1 MSSSAAASPANAT
14 GSGSSAGGMNLRIM
28 PRPGYFTNNL
38 LDMGETCSFLQ
49 VDSRGCRA
57 PRSCRSCLE
66 NMGCMINTIGKCVS
80 PQDELFEPELDYHNA
95 IAAKL
100 VVTDAQQAQSTPL
113 RASQRWQFRSDM
125 VRYCSAT
132 DATCRACTQ
141 ANFWRPGASFPD
153 SRFCLGDDGACVCID
168 VCERR
173 YYVQPDCGS
182 YATAPSMLP
191 SNFDSETLVERL
203 WRGLLSVAI
212 FVGIVVLAMLR
223 KQYVAKR
230 TTRLRQQEL
239 ARQQE
244 ARQAR
249 RHATSRSLGVDPL
262 TLTGWESHRRD
273 LIDKEAAQLAGKG
286 DESKTG
292 EVHSDESSEDEH
304 GTEIRSPRAAGGSS
318 STAYVSLEESG
329 PGNTT
334 TRSPSPGLSAYNEAT
349 PSRQSLAPLST
360 RDH

>member
-1 MSSSAAASPANAT
+1 MVNA
-14 GSGSSAGGMNLRIM
+14 
-28 PRPGYFTNNL
+28 
-38 LDMGETCSFLQ
+38 
-49 VDSRGCRA
+49 
-57 PRSCRSCLE
+57 
-66 NMGCMINTIGKCVS
+66 IGKCVS
-80 PQDELFEPELDYHNA
+80 PSDELFDAALDYHNA

-125 VRYCSAT
+125 VRYC
-132 DATCRACTQ
+132 
-141 ANFWRPGASFPD
+141 N
-153 SRFCLGDDGACVCID
+153 SRFCLGDDGACVCVD
-168 VCERR
+168 VCERQ

-182 YATAPSMLP
+182 YATVPSMPP
-191 SNFDSETLVERL
+191 SSFDSETLVERL

-212 FVGIVVLAMLR
+212 FVGIVVLALLR
-223 KQYVAKR
+223 KQYVVKR
-230 TTRLRQQEL
+230 TTRLRQQEN

-273 LIDKEAAQLAGKG
+273 LIDKEAAQLAGEG

-292 EVHSDESSEDEH
+292 EVRSDDSSEDEH
-304 GTEIRSPRAAGGSS
+304 GGEIRSPRAAGGAS

-334 TRSPSPGLSAYNEAT
+334 TRSSSAGLSAYNEAT